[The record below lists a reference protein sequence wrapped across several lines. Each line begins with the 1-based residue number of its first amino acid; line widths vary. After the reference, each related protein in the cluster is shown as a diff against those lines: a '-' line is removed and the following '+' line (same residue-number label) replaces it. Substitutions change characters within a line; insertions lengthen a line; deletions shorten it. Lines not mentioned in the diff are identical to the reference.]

1 MWIRLSYPKQDPRNL
16 LLGIALAFA
25 MLDHTRMFFYYWNVN
40 PTAIGDTGI
49 LLYLT
54 RFLSHF
60 FAPTIFLLLGIEIY
74 QYGQRYGSSRLTK
87 ALCYTAVMLLAL
99 ELVVN
104 NFLYTFDP
112 YYRTIGLFI
121 LGLLGLCFFCMAGLQ
136 YLGRKSLLVISL
148 LLLSGHHLLDGI
160 QREGN
165 SFGSIC
171 WYLLHQ
177 QKFIP
182 VSDRLFIVNYTLI
195 PWLGV
200 LMLGYGMGKLFVSHA
215 DPAKRKNFLLLA
227 GYSSLVLFFMVRFTN
242 VYGDPVGWNTYADPV
257 KSVLSFLNL
266 TKYPASLAYLSLTL
280 GAVFLF
286 LGYTTNCRGN
296 KIFLF
301 YALGRRPLFIYLF
314 STFLIHFM
322 AMVLLWLTGKD
333 PAAMLI
339 TSKSY
344 TSAGPLTQ
352 YGYSIGVVYLVWT
365 GILLLCCAI
374 NGLIDKWAV
383 KL

>member
-16 LLGIALAFA
+16 LLGIVLALAI
-25 MLDHTRMFFYYWNVN
+25 LDHTRMFFYYWNAN
-40 PTAIGDTGI
+40 PTAIGDTSI
-49 LLYLT
+49 MVFLT

-60 FAPTIFLLLGIEIY
+60 FAPTVFLLLGIEIY
-74 QYGQRYGSSRLTK
+74 QYGQRYGSKRLTK
-87 ALCYTAVMLLAL
+87 DLCYTAVMLLAL

-121 LGLLGLCFFCMAGLQ
+121 LGVLGLCFFCMAGLQ
-136 YLGRKSLLVISL
+136 YLGRKSLFVISL

-160 QREGN
+160 QLEGN

-177 QKFIP
+177 QKFISGP
-182 VSDRLFIVNYTLI
+182 NRLFIVNYTLI

-200 LMLGYGMGKLFVSHA
+200 LMLGYAIGKLFQPHA
-215 DPAKRKNFLLLA
+215 DPVKRKRTLLMMGYASLA
-227 GYSSLVLFFMVRFTN
+227 LFFMLRFVN
-242 VYGDPVGWNTYADPV
+242 VYGDPFGWNAYTDPA
-257 KSVLSFLNL
+257 KTFMSFLNL

-286 LGYTTNCRGN
+286 LGYTANCRGD
-296 KIFLF
+296 KAFLF
-301 YALGRRPLFIYLF
+301 YALSRRPLFIYLF

-322 AMVLLWLTGKD
+322 AMTLLWLTGKD

-339 TSKSY
+339 TSRSY

-365 GILLLCCAI
+365 GILLLGCVV